1 MEFVYL
7 LPCNTLNLDKK
18 LSITSEKTSAPTFKC
33 KHPALMAALL
43 VECRK

>member
-7 LPCNTLNLDKK
+7 LPCNTLKPGRK
-18 LSITSEKTSAPTFKC
+18 SITSVKTSAPTLKC